1 MKVAD
6 TGFAGLKVIEPDVY
20 FDERGYF
27 FEPYNAVRYAAA
39 GIDNVFVQDCESRSQ
54 KGVVRGLHWQTGAA
68 AQAKLIRV
76 VSGSVW
82 DVAVDLRKSSPTYGK
97 HFAIVLSGENKK
109 QVLIPRGFAHGF
121 VVLEDD
127 TVFAYK
133 CDNVYCK
140 EAERGLR
147 FDDPLLGIKWPET
160 DVRPVLSE
168 KDRGHPLFADIVP
181 EA

>member
-1 MKVAD
+1 M
-6 TGFAGLKVIEPDVY
+6 
-20 FDERGYF
+20 
-27 FEPYNAVRYAAA
+27 
-39 GIDNVFVQDCESRSQ
+39 
-54 KGVVRGLHWQTGAA
+54 
-68 AQAKLIRV
+68 
-76 VSGSVW
+76 
-82 DVAVDLRKSSPTYGK
+82 AVDLRKSSPTYGK